1 METCLRV
8 NYAKNYSMA
17 RQMSIFF
24 FYFCYQ
30 NVNILT
36 LDNSANGYGRKENV
50 PPAVCGQVF
59 LWPFSLCVLVFCVS
73 AAKIETLEINM
84 PDRANKI
91 NNGDHLDFEQTVADL
106 DRQMNELRRLSSI
119 KGIDYSAEI
128 RRLQKEQVNELK
140 RIYSKL
146 TAWQTVQVA
155 RHPKRPLLS
164 DYLDL
169 MVKDF
174 RELHGDRCFG
184 DDRAIITGLGQIGR
198 DRVFIIGQNKGRN
211 TKEKVICNFG
221 CPNPEGYRKALVKM
235 KFAEKYGIPV
245 VTLID
250 TPGAYPGI
258 GAEER
263 GQAQAIAA
271 NLLEM
276 SRLKVPIICIC
287 IGEGGSGGALGI
299 GVGDRQAMLEF
310 AYYSVISPE
319 GCAAILWRDGSQAP
333 HAAEALKLT
342 SKDLLKLELVD
353 TVIPEPLG
361 GAHRNIHDTVYN
373 VEKYITKTLRDLK
386 RTKIDNLLDNRYKK
400 LRSIGISP
408 AEKLRRKTQAGRERI
423 KTAMDKIHTKPKAVP
438 AKV

>member
-1 METCLRV
+1 MT
-8 NYAKNYSMA
+8 
-17 RQMSIFF
+17 IF
-24 FYFCYQ
+24 
-30 NVNILT
+30 V
-36 LDNSANGYGRKENV
+36 V
-50 PPAVCGQVF
+50 
-59 LWPFSLCVLVFCVS
+59 CVLVFCAS
-73 AAKIETLEINM
+73 AANMETSEIKM
-84 PDRANKI
+84 PDRANNI
-91 NNGDHLDFEQTVADL
+91 NSGDHLDFEQKVADL

-128 RRLQKEQVNELK
+128 RRLQREQVTELE
-140 RIYSKL
+140 RIYSNL

-184 DDRAIITGLGQIGR
+184 DDRAIVTGLGQIGR
-198 DRVFIIGQNKGRN
+198 DKVLVVGQNKGRN
-211 TKEKVICNFG
+211 TKEKVVCNFG
-221 CPNPEGYRKALVKM
+221 CPNPEGYRKALIKM

-276 SRLKVPIICIC
+276 SRLRVPIICIC

-342 SKDLLKLELVD
+342 SKDLLKLELID
-353 TVIPEPLG
+353 AVISEPLG
-361 GAHRNIHDTVYN
+361 GAHRNIHDTVYS
-373 VEKYITKTLRDLK
+373 VEKYIVKTLRDLK
-386 RTKIDNLLDNRYKK
+386 RTKIDNLLESRYKK
-400 LRSIGISP
+400 LRSIGIGP
-408 AEKLRRKTQAGRERI
+408 VEKLRRKTLAGRERI
-423 KTAMDKIHTKPKAVP
+423 KAAVEKVRTKPKVVP